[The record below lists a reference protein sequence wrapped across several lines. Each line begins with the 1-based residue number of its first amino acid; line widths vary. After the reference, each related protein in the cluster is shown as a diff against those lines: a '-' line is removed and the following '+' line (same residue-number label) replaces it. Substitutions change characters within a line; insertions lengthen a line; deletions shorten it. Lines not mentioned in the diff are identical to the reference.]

1 MKQLKTSYPVTVFA
15 DSRQGGRRENQDSCA
30 WGDTPAGFLV
40 TVCDGMG
47 GGPSGKEASM
57 LAAHSL
63 LQYLQEHGDEEA
75 DRCLLMKKAIE
86 SANQAIL
93 DAVKEDP
100 EKKGMGTTLTALL
113 IDDFSA
119 VVAHVGD
126 SRVYQFRHGRKH
138 FRTFDHSLVFAKLLE
153 HEIRSEE
160 EARVHPD
167 SNIILRALGISETV
181 KPDIVEL
188 AYEKG
193 DRFMLCTDGI
203 WGAFPE
209 KAIIAIAAGTPV
221 LSGAVESM
229 VIKVDE
235 EGFAMG
241 GGHDN
246 LTLAL
251 LETKTSSKMH
261 ETMSTRQK
269 TFFMILAAAALVS
282 ILLNVFL
289 LVRNKP
295 AGKSADGQGYT
306 KVDSL
311 VFVVNGLNEELKD
324 TQARLQKAEENHAQF
339 VNEMDGAGGNQ
350 GKVAERVKKEQESIN
365 EQKAE
370 RESLR
375 AELRGIISRTEK
387 LKTMSAKAGQDA
399 TDKENEVKAVRADFE
414 AFAKKAG
421 KAGTQDAKNVLQWLK
436 EDIAKQDDVNYTHK
450 GKSSTEGQ
458 YNYILS
464 AMNRILNSI

>member
-1 MKQLKTSYPVTVFA
+1 MKQLNTSHPVSVYA
-15 DSRQGGRRENQDSCA
+15 DSRQGGRRENQDYCA

-63 LQYLQEHGDEEA
+63 LRYLQEHGEEET

-93 DAVKEDP
+93 DAVKENPD
-100 EKKGMGTTLTALL
+100 KKGMGTTLTALL
-113 IDDFSA
+113 INDFSA

-153 HEIRSEE
+153 HEIRTEE

-209 KAIIAIAAGTPV
+209 KTITAIAARTPV

-251 LETKTSSKMH
+251 LETKTRSKMH
-261 ETMSTRQK
+261 EAMSTRQK
-269 TFFMILAAAALVS
+269 TFFMILTAIALVS

-295 AGKSADGQGYT
+295 AGKSGDTGFT
-306 KVDSL
+306 KIDYL
-311 VFVVNGLNEELKD
+311 EDVVNGLNEELKD
-324 TQARLQKAEENHAQF
+324 TQARLKKAEDNHAQF
-339 VNEMDGAGGNQ
+339 VDEVVVVGGNQ
-350 GKVAERVKKEQESIN
+350 GKVAERVKKEQESII

-375 AELRGIISRTEK
+375 EELKGIISRTEK
-387 LKTMSAKAGQDA
+387 LKTMSAKAGLDA
-399 TDKENEVKAVRADFE
+399 ANKENEVKAVRSDFE
-414 AFAKKAG
+414 AFVKKANR
-421 KAGTQDAKNVLQWLK
+421 ADSPDARNVIQWLK
-436 EDIAKQDDVNYTHK
+436 EDIARQDDVNYTHK